1 MGANTTPPPNWGGVF
16 VGKPV
21 DGGLHYTF
29 ELKWSEER

>member
-1 MGANTTPPPNWGGVF
+1 MGIKTTPPPNGEDVF

-21 DGGLHYTF
+21 DGGPHYTF